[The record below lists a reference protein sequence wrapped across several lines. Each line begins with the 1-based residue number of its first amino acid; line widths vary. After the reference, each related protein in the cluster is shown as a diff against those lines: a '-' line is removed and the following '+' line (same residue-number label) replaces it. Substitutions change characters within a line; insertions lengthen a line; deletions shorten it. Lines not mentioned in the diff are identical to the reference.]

1 VLNGTAEG
9 TLLNA
14 LAMRPGPNLHAQGGF
29 LNRKPAAEETMT
41 RDARERETDSLGDF
55 AGVPANDKALS

>member
-1 VLNGTAEG
+1 
-9 TLLNA
+9 
-14 LAMRPGPNLHAQGGF
+14 MRPGPNLHAQGGF

-41 RDARERETDSLGDF
+41 RDARERETGSLGDF